1 MANPL
6 ITIGNE
12 LHGDVI
18 TREMTDEEY
27 AVHKKQIEQD
37 EKQKQIRDNLEEE
50 KNEKKRL
57 ILSKLNL
64 SEEELAL
71 LLGQ

>member
-12 LHGDVI
+12 LRGDVI
-18 TREMTDEEY
+18 TREMTDEENAIY
-27 AVHKKQIEQD
+27 KNRFKED
-37 EKQKQIRDNLEEE
+37 EKHRQIQENLQEE
-50 KNEKKRL
+50 KKKKKNL

>member
-27 AVHKKQIEQD
+27 ALYLQETADVIE
-37 EKQKQIRDNLEEE
+37 
-50 KNEKKRL
+50 
-57 ILSKLNL
+57 
-64 SEEELAL
+64 SEPTEP
-71 LLGQ
+71 

>member
-12 LHGDVI
+12 LRGDVI
-18 TREMTDEEY
+18 TREMTDEENAIY
-27 AVHKKQIEQD
+27 KNRFKED
-37 EKQKQIRDNLEEE
+37 EKHRQIQENLEKE
-50 KNEKKRL
+50 KNKKKNL

-71 LLGQ
+71 LLS